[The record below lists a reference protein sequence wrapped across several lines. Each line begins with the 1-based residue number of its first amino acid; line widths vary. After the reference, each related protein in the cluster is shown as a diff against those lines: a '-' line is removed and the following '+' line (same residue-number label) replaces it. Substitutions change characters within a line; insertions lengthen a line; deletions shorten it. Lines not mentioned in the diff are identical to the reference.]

1 MFKKV
6 LILRL
11 SAIGDTIHTL
21 PVVNALKAAYPDCHI
36 GWVVEDKAALF
47 VEKHPNVDKCYI
59 LPKKS
64 WKSEGFRRRT

>member
-1 MFKKV
+1 MLKKI

-21 PVVNALKAAYPDCHI
+21 PLINALKEKYPDCEI

-47 VEKHPNVDKCYI
+47 VKEHKNVDKCFI
-59 LPKKS
+59 IPQK
-64 WKSEGFRRRT
+64 E